1 MLSFNDCSEKFNA
14 HIETLNLPFRPNG
27 LYAPVR
33 YILELGGKR
42 LRPSIC
48 MLSAQLF
55 SEEDTDIMAAATA
68 IEVFHNFTLIHDDI
82 MDNADVRRGKTTV
95 HKKWNNN
102 TAILS
107 GDAAMIIAY
116 DQLNYIPERYRIPA
130 FKIFNQTAIE
140 VCEGQQF
147 DMDFEETDD
156 VSLEEYMEMIRLK
169 TAVLLAASMQLG
181 ALLSGASEADQQAI
195 YEVGENLGLAF
206 QLQDD
211 YLDVFSNTEK
221 FGKATGGDIL
231 NNKKTYL
238 LIKALNGDDPSLVAE
253 LKNWLSKTDYNPDEK
268 IAAVKEIYDKLGV
281 TEDVQLAAIGC
292 INNAIEILNQIETP
306 SERKKP
312 LEELI
317 FQMMYREK

>member
-14 HIETLNLPFRPNG
+14 HLKKLNLPHYPNG
-27 LYAPVR
+27 LYDPVR

-55 SEEDTDIMAAATA
+55 SENNTDIMAAATA
-68 IEVFHNFTLIHDDI
+68 IEIFHNFTLIHDDI
-82 MDNADVRRGKTTV
+82 MDNAEVRRGKTTV

-116 DQLNYIPERYRIPA
+116 DQLNYIPEQYRIPA

-147 DMDFEETDD
+147 DMDFEERDD
-156 VSLEEYMEMIRLK
+156 VTLDEYMEMIRLK
-169 TAVLLAASMQLG
+169 TAVLIAASMQLG

-211 YLDVFSNTEK
+211 YLDVFSNSEK

-238 LIKALNGDDPSLVAE
+238 LIKALNGDDQALVSE
-253 LKNWLSKTDYNPDEK
+253 LKKWIEKNDFDPEEK
-268 IAAVKEIYDKLGV
+268 ITAVKNIYNHLGV
-281 TEDVQLAAIGC
+281 SDDAQLAAIGC
-292 INNAIEILNQIETP
+292 INNAIEILNQIEIPTD
-306 SERKKP
+306 RKKP
-312 LEELI
+312 LEEII